1 VGKSNV
7 ETCFEFLCLAPSSV
21 MVLIRLNAF
30 WRLLPANTAI
40 KNHFAGI
47 LLGNFWPPLHF
58 SSDGV
63 NSLEYSND
71 KLVVL

>member
-1 VGKSNV
+1 
-7 ETCFEFLCLAPSSV
+7 

-30 WRLLPANTAI
+30 WRLLPANTVI

-47 LLGNFWPPLHF
+47 LLGNFWSPLHF